1 MARLAGPTL
10 FGEDTKTTNE
20 SLSCVCS
27 IEQVTLQTLQIYQQR
42 KVFKKIHHIGVDIH
56 KNHAGAKLAV
66 FIDTSQ
72 ILMKLAILRKF
83 WVKIEK

>member
-1 MARLAGPTL
+1 MLHRAGYAADFTDLPAEKG
-10 FGEDTKTTNE
+10 F
-20 SLSCVCS
+20 
-27 IEQVTLQTLQIYQQR
+27 
-42 KVFKKIHHIGVDIH
+42 FKKIHHIGVDIH

>member
-1 MARLAGPTL
+1 MLHRAGYAADFTDLPAEKGFL
-10 FGEDTKTTNE
+10 
-20 SLSCVCS
+20 
-27 IEQVTLQTLQIYQQR
+27 
-42 KVFKKIHHIGVDIH
+42 KIHHIGMDIH

>member
-1 MARLAGPTL
+1 M
-10 FGEDTKTTNE
+10 
-20 SLSCVCS
+20 CS

-42 KVFKKIHHIGVDIH
+42 KVFKKTHHIGVDIH